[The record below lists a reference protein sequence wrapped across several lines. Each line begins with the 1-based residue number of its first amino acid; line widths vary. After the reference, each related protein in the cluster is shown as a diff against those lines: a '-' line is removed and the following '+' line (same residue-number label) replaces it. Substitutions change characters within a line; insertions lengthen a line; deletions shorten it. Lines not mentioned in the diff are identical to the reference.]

1 MPKIIV
7 ADKSAGSCTIEY
19 HKTAD
24 EDKNLSL
31 KKEMAIKSLAALQ
44 LVCITRTQETEE
56 DFDKMIE
63 ILQETINQIDSV
75 FNHQTNTNSED
86 YFGDYYN

>member
-7 ADKSAGSCTIEY
+7 ADKSVGSCTIEY
-19 HKTAD
+19 NKNAS
-24 EDKNLSL
+24 EDPRLSL

-44 LVCITRTQETEE
+44 LVCITRTHETES

-63 ILQETINQIDSV
+63 VLQETINQIDSI
-75 FNHQTNTNSED
+75 FNNHEHTHSED